1 MDLGILLL
9 ASTLTVILLLKETY
23 PIKKKQ
29 EKPETPTPVITQ
41 DQINRVMTRPTITN
55 GPSWQPNNVISPGTR
70 NIPPPTPTWNV
81 AFERAYSQLQQRS
94 QNRREKTMVEEWK
107 RSISGLIKL
116 ADQNLR
122 LAKHHLTMGEPKIAI
137 QTAATS
143 VENIARALIHA
154 YGGKPDDDLGQE
166 EVLQLLSCRFRGKE
180 KDEFDKSILKIVK
193 IDVRA
198 RNSLNATECSADE
211 AREIISLA
219 SETALLFKKI
229 LIDHFATEIPEL
241 NEKCPKCHS
250 LDIQTLAFNQQ
261 QTNFN
266 CLNCQNKWTEPH
278 DC

>member
-9 ASTLTVILLLKETY
+9 ALTLGAILLLKQTR
-23 PIKKKQ
+23 PVKKKP
-29 EKPETPTPVITQ
+29 EKPETPMPVIRE

-55 GPSWQPNNVISPGTR
+55 RPSWQPNNVISPGTR

-81 AFERAYSQLQQRS
+81 AFARAYSQPQPS
-94 QNRREKTMVEEWK
+94 PNHREKTMVEEWK

-122 LAKHHLTMGEPKIAI
+122 LAKQHLTMGEPKIAI

-166 EVLQLLSCRFRGKE
+166 EVLELLSCRFGGKE
-180 KDEFDKSILKIVK
+180 KEEFETSIHKIAK
-193 IDVRA
+193 IDVHT
-198 RNSLNATECSADE
+198 RNSLNATECAADE

-219 SETALLFKKI
+219 SETALFFKKI

-241 NEKCPKCHS
+241 NEKCPRCHS
-250 LDIQTLAFNQQ
+250 FDIQTFAFNQQ
-261 QTNFN
+261 QTTFN
-266 CLNCQNKWTEPH
+266 CLNCQNRWTENRG
-278 DC
+278 C

>member
-9 ASTLTVILLLKETY
+9 ALTLGAILLLKQTR
-23 PIKKKQ
+23 PVKKKT
-29 EKPETPTPVITQ
+29 EKPETPTPVIRE
-41 DQINRVMTRPTITN
+41 DQINRVLTRPTITN

-70 NIPPPTPTWNV
+70 NIPTPTPAWDL
-81 AFERAYSQLQQRS
+81 AFTRAYSQLQPGS
-94 QNRREKTMVEEWK
+94 QNRREKTMVEEWRK
-107 RSISGLIKL
+107 SISGLIKL

-122 LAKHHLTMGEPKIAI
+122 LAKQHLTMGEPKIAI

-166 EVLQLLSCRFRGKE
+166 EVLELLSRRFEGKE
-180 KDEFDKSILKIVK
+180 KEEFEKSIHKIAKVD
-193 IDVRA
+193 IHT
-198 RNSLNATECSADE
+198 RNSLKATECPADE

-219 SETALLFKKI
+219 SETALSFKKI

-241 NEKCPKCHS
+241 NETCPKCHS
-250 LDIQTLAFNQQ
+250 LDIRTLAFNQQ

-266 CLNCQNKWTEPH
+266 CLNCQNKWTDPRG
-278 DC
+278 C